1 MKKLNN
7 RTFAVLGLGIFGST
21 VAKTLSEY
29 NCEVIAV
36 DLDIKCVDRMAD
48 ICTSA
53 NQGDITDLETLRAAG
68 IGDCDVAVVAVGSH
82 LEESIMAIMN
92 LHELKVPYIVAKAK
106 NKRYMEILKAIGA
119 DKVIR
124 PEKEMGERVAKSL
137 LSQNIV
143 DMIDIDDTYSVVEMN
158 APRSWVGKSL
168 IELDARRKFG
178 INVLGIRKSNE
189 SRLSISPSAEYV
201 IAAEDHLLVI
211 AEMQTFEKFEVI
223 NSI

>member
-1 MKKLNN
+1 
-7 RTFAVLGLGIFGST
+7 
-21 VAKTLSEY
+21 
-29 NCEVIAV
+29 
-36 DLDIKCVDRMAD
+36 
-48 ICTSA
+48 
-53 NQGDITDLETLRAAG
+53 
-68 IGDCDVAVVAVGSH
+68 
-82 LEESIMAIMN
+82 
-92 LHELKVPYIVAKAK
+92 
-106 NKRYMEILKAIGA
+106 MEILKAIGA

-211 AEMQTFEKFEVI
+211 AEMQTFEKFEFI